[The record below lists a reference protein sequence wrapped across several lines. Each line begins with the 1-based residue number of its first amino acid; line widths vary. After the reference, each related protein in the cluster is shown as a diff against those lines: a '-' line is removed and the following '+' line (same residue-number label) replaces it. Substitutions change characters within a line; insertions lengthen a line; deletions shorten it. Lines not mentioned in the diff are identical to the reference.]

1 MKISVNDKELFT
13 LTETQKKVIGND
25 IQDNIF
31 EEDMKRRLKWV
42 LMHKY
47 EQCFKRLKEKW
58 DDKLLANSVTMV
70 PTQPDEYAE
79 LVFSQPNYQNAQQ
92 RKDSER
98 NIDNQAD
105 QVK

>member
-1 MKISVNDKELFT
+1 
-13 LTETQKKVIGND
+13 
-25 IQDNIF
+25 
-31 EEDMKRRLKWV
+31 
-42 LMHKY
+42 
-47 EQCFKRLKEKW
+47 
-58 DDKLLANSVTMV
+58 MV